1 MPHLAKDPRFIKAG
15 ARATNREALI
25 PQLAAVFET
34 KPRDHWMAACA
45 AASVPAGTV
54 KSIPEVFDS
63 PNVRERGLVQ
73 TLPHPHLGSVAM
85 VRPAQG
91 LAAQLTAGFTA
102 PPMLGQDTEAVLAG
116 VLGYSAET
124 IDQLVGSGA
133 IGVYTPSAEPVLA

>member
-1 MPHLAKDPRFIKAG
+1 M
-15 ARATNREALI
+15 I
-25 PQLAAVFET
+25 PQVAAVFSGRT
-34 KPRDHWMAACA
+34 RDHWMAACA
-45 AASVPAGTV
+45 EASVPDGKV

-91 LAAQLTAGFTA
+91 LAAQLTADFTA
-102 PPMLGQDTEAVLAG
+102 PPMLGQDTQSVLAD

-124 IDQLVGSGA
+124 IDQLIGTGA
-133 IGVYTPSAEPVLA
+133 VGVYTPAAEPIPA